1 MFFTPQTE
9 GVNEMLHVT
18 DDTEGLM
25 DDLEKE
31 TSRPVS
37 PATLSETVRSG
48 SENEEVHNV
57 AIKRSRLEQTPGK
70 IKMYLDYSLTVTE
83 NIIKK
88 LEKDLHGKKKKKL

>member
-1 MFFTPQTE
+1 MIFTPQVE
-9 GVNEMLHVT
+9 DVNQMPDVA
-18 DDTEGLM
+18 DDTEDLM

-57 AIKRSRLEQTPGK
+57 AAKRSRLEQTLGK
-70 IKMYLDYSLTVTE
+70 IKVQLD
-83 NIIKK
+83 
-88 LEKDLHGKKKKKL
+88 